1 MEMLLYAVAITLAMA
16 CNIASALLLAKY
28 KKEGLI
34 MCEEDLLK

>member
-16 CNIASALLLAKY
+16 CNIVSAVLLAKY

-34 MCEEDLLK
+34 VCEEDLLK